1 MILQPLEGVACV
13 DDVNLAAVL
22 LATSKSRR
30 WQSALALWGETM
42 PLGDGSGMALGW
54 GLGFRSSKKMH
65 IIAYIYIY
73 HCMYIYIY
81 RCIYIII
88 YIYMYLCIM
97 LYL

>member
-13 DDVNLAAVL
+13 DDVSLAAVL

-65 IIAYIYIY
+65 IIAYIYISIY
-73 HCMYIYIY
+73 ISLHVYIYIY
-81 RCIYIII
+81 IDAYI
-88 YIYMYLCIM
+88 
-97 LYL
+97 

>member
-13 DDVNLAAVL
+13 DDVSLAAVL

-65 IIAYIYIY
+65 IIAYIYISL
-73 HCMYIYIY
+73 HVYIYIDAY
-81 RCIYIII
+81 IYIVI
-88 YIYMYLCIM
+88 YIFL
-97 LYL
+97 